1 MAHALLPLQASHTIT
16 VDISKT
22 QKASTTICKIAIM
35 AAKLISVLATGAGIG
50 YLIGIKTVK
59 SGSCLENSSPTISNP
74 DDAFWNGC
82 CRPLFDF
89 IGCLQQKGIPN
100 FSYILNQC
108 PSSPNC
114 DP

>member
-1 MAHALLPLQASHTIT
+1 MTPEVQLLQASHTIT

-22 QKASTTICKIAIM
+22 QKTSTTIHKTATIATKIIGLLAIGM
-35 AAKLISVLATGAGIG
+35 GIG
-50 YLIGIKTVK
+50 YLIAIKTAK
-59 SGSCLENSSPTISNP
+59 SGPCLENSSPTTSNP
-74 DDAFWNGC
+74 EDAFWNGC
-82 CRPLFDF
+82 CRPLLDF
-89 IGCLQQKGIPN
+89 IGCLQQRGIPN